1 MTVAGGESAGADS
14 LALGMTTEAAGEN
27 SLPYGLEVN
36 MSRMGQLG
44 AVGLALESTWAQPA
58 AASAYLEVTHADI
71 KPVIGYEV
79 MNTVRGTRARRRVRA
94 GAMLCSGP
102 VSFDVCAG
110 AMGEALK
117 ASLGTVTTTLVASAG
132 GNAVYQHTFTRCDTT
147 VQPSLTVEQNMGG
160 LSSRQVAGVRV
171 NQLSL
176 ALAPGRSLMADLD
189 CRGRE
194 QTLVAPTTPTY
205 TPEQPL
211 HHSGFTATAD
221 GQPLEVEELLVRFNN
236 GLVDDIWTAGAAGK
250 LGKLPAGAFSVG
262 GRFTMACESTAAHEA
277 FVNGTP
283 TNLNLKVAGASVVG
297 TWGYGIEITLPHVRY
312 FSANVPLAPGR
323 LVYDI
328 AFEALLDTSQQ
339 PALDARC
346 RLWNAKA
353 AY

>member
-1 MTVAGGESAGADS
+1 
-14 LALGMTTEAAGEN
+14 
-27 SLPYGLEVN
+27 

-44 AVGLALESTWAQPA
+44 AVGLALESTWGQPA
-58 AASAYLEVTHADI
+58 AASTYLEVTHADI

-94 GAMLCSGP
+94 GAMVCSGP
-102 VSFDVCAG
+102 ISFDVCAG
-110 AMGEALK
+110 AIGEALK
-117 ASLGTVTTTLVASAG
+117 ATFGTVTTTLVASSG

-147 VQPSLTVEQNMGG
+147 FLPSLTVEQNMGG
-160 LSSRQVAGVRV
+160 LTSRRVAGVRV

-176 ALAPGRSLMADLD
+176 TLAPGRTVTADLD

-194 QTLVAPTTPTY
+194 QTLITPSAPSY
-205 TPEQPL
+205 TSDQPL
-211 HHSGFTATAD
+211 HHAGFTATAD
-221 GQPLEVEELLVRFNN
+221 NQVLDVEELLVRFDN

-250 LGKLPAGAFSVG
+250 LGRLPAGAFSVG
-262 GRFTMACESTAAHEA
+262 GRFTMAFESTAAHDA
-277 FVNGTP
+277 FVNGTA
-283 TNLNLKVAGASVVG
+283 TNIGLKVAGASVVG
-297 TWGYGIEITLPHVRY
+297 TWGYGIEIALPSVRC

-339 PALDARC
+339 PGLDAQV

-353 AY
+353 SY